1 MKNIE
6 WGSGSGEWEIE
17 NEEWGKEN
25 GRWEMGKLKWKMRME
40 NGK

>member
-1 MKNIE
+1 MKNKE
-6 WGSGSGEWEIE
+6 WGSGSGEWEME